1 MSAPRRFRSTKAEL
15 AVKKLRSE
23 ISLMVD
29 QALEPIARRMRAL
42 EEHILDL
49 KGLAEPANDVGPGD
63 TLGRSVMED
72 ELERS
77 RSKNRIVGEGLERA
91 AREIKTLPVFDNWQ
105 HRSAGM
111 RCSTCMFYVPKAGLG
126 PSPLNGEQLVERG
139 RCRRHAP
146 SMNGWPV
153 LLPSDWCGEHKLA

>member
-1 MSAPRRFRSTKAEL
+1 
-15 AVKKLRSE
+15 VKIEVIKLRKQFGAQFVELRDVVRKELLHFASDE
-23 ISLMVD
+23 VSRQLD
-29 QALEPIARRMRAL
+29 RRMAR
-42 EEHILDL
+42 D
-49 KGLAEPANDVGPGD
+49 AEPGD
-63 TLGRSVMED
+63 TFGRSVMED

-111 RCSTCMFYVPKAGLG
+111 RCSTCMFYVPKPGLG

-139 RCRRHAP
+139 RCRRNAP